1 MWNYLPKVDR
11 TMKIPSGM
19 MEVLGWVLI
28 FRMETCRED
37 RFSEDFDAKFLQVP
51 GDKGEDVFVI
61 EMIPKPDTPVV
72 WGKII
77 SKCCDYVPMEVSIMT
92 KMERW

>member
-1 MWNYLPKVDR
+1 MDGFSFSNGDLV
-11 TMKIPSGM
+11 
-19 MEVLGWVLI
+19 
-28 FRMETCRED
+28 RED

-77 SKCCDYVPMEVSIMT
+77 SKMLQIMFQWKFPIMT
-92 KMERW
+92 KMER

>member
-1 MWNYLPKVDR
+1 
-11 TMKIPSGM
+11 MKIPSGM
-19 MEVLGWVLI
+19 MGGSWMGSHFSNGDLV
-28 FRMETCRED
+28 RED
-37 RFSEDFDAKFLQVP
+37 RLRISMQEFLQVP

-77 SKCCDYVPMEVSIMT
+77 SKCCRLFQW
-92 KMERW
+92 KFLL